1 MANWQSIDELQ
12 DIASDLPRFTHALDE
27 LSRRLGLNITPLTAD
42 HISLR
47 CHQNVTAER
56 WRRGFE
62 QCGELLSENMIT
74 RQNDFNMFPTFVWV
88 TFFPGPR

>member
-56 WRRGFE
+56 WR
-62 QCGELLSENMIT
+62 
-74 RQNDFNMFPTFVWV
+74 
-88 TFFPGPR
+88 